1 MISPLT
7 KQIFENRKFLFI
19 HQVKEW
25 AEILVNFETRNK
37 YKVIDEN
44 GTPVGFMAEEA
55 GGFFDSIKR
64 MIFRSHR
71 GFKISLFNVSKEQ
84 VMTFKRPFFWFF
96 SDLTVFDSN
105 NLVLGHIYRRFGF
118 IHKRYDL
125 VTSSG
130 EVFGKISSPMW
141 KLWTFKIMD
150 SKDREIGE
158 ISKKWGGILK
168 EAFTDADKFGVSF
181 EHLDDQKKAIA
192 FGAAI
197 SIDFDFFEDNVN
209 RNRSQNF

>member
-1 MISPLT
+1 MSPLT
-7 KQIFENRKFLFI
+7 KKIFENRKFLFI

-44 GTPVGFMAEEA
+44 GNSVGFMAEEA
-55 GGFFDSIKR
+55 GGFFDTMKR
-64 MIFRSHR
+64 MFFRSHR
-71 GFKISLFNVSKEQ
+71 GFKLCLWSESKEL
-84 VMTFKRPFFWFF
+84 VLSLKRPFFWFF
-96 SDLTVFDSN
+96 SDLTIYDSN

-130 EVFGKISSPMW
+130 IVFGKIKSPIW

-150 SKDREIGE
+150 SKDIEIGE
-158 ISKKWGGILK
+158 ISKKWGGILT

-181 EHLDDQKKAIA
+181 ERLDVEKKAIA

-209 RNRSQNF
+209 RNRSQNY